1 MADESTSLTR
11 TISVSL
17 IRWRWPLFVL
27 SVVLV
32 VAGYWPSTQLL
43 FDAAITNLFPPDD
56 PVLVD
61 YQHSLES
68 FGGAELV
75 LVTYTDPD
83 LLTVDGL
90 GRLKKLS
97 DSFKDLAALGV
108 TAVASLADAR
118 WPLSP
123 MEKRS
128 ILEQVS
134 DGDVEA
140 DQLRETLLNTE
151 LYRNLLL
158 AEDGQTAAISLILR
172 PKRNDQERKDLI
184 AAIRQRAATSRFR
197 AYVAG
202 GPMLTHDASVFV
214 DEDSRTLGW
223 VSTVAL
229 LIVLGVLFRKFRWVV
244 MPLAV
249 VHITLIWTKA
259 LLWLFE
265 AQLSMVSS
273 TLTALVTVVGVAS
286 VVQVTAR
293 YREEREKADVR
304 EALLRTMTAA
314 GPAVFWASLTTAAGF
329 ASLLITSI
337 VPVHNFALMLS
348 TASMLVFVTTA
359 AIVPA
364 LVLFGRRPSD
374 PGAAPGERWV
384 EHALEA
390 TMDWSLRRPWQV
402 GIVVSVLVA
411 ITVAGIFRIRAET
424 DFTRNFR
431 RSSEVVAAYDF
442 VETRLGGVG
451 AFELSFVAPQEI
463 TVEYVERLRNLET
476 KLRTN
481 AELTSVVGLVD
492 VLDVLDNDPKVKTAK
507 QFLGDKAAL
516 PLKLAGLE
524 QQLPEFVSMFWSKK
538 APEPEMRILLR
549 AREQAPSEVKDRL
562 IAAVG
567 ETGRQWREEAGE
579 SPAVRVTGV
588 YTLLNHLV
596 GGLMADQLNTLL
608 LATGSVFAIMC
619 LALRSIR
626 LGIVGLVPKIA
637 PILMVLGAMGW
648 LDIPI
653 DMGTPM
659 IASVS
664 VGISVG
670 FSIHYLY
677 RFRQER
683 AAGVSFDEA
692 LRATHRRVG
701 GAMVFSNLALVVGFA
716 VLGLSN
722 FIPTVHFSLLAD
734 VALVGGLAG
743 NLLVLPLLLKLVSK

>member
-1 MADESTSLTR
+1 MADEPTTLTR
-11 TISVSL
+11 TIAAWLV
-17 IRWRWPLFVL
+17 RWRWPLFVL
-27 SVVLV
+27 SLALTA
-32 VAGYWPSTQLL
+32 AGYWPSTQLL

-61 YQHSLES
+61 YQRSLES

-75 LVTYTDPD
+75 VVTYTDSE
-83 LLTVDGL
+83 LLTAEGL
-90 GRLKKLS
+90 GRLKELG
-97 DSFKDLAALGV
+97 DSFKDLDRLGV

-118 WPLSP
+118 WPLAP
-123 MEKRS
+123 LDKRS
-128 ILEQVS
+128 LLEQIS
-134 DGDVEA
+134 DGDLEP
-140 DQLRETLLNTE
+140 DQLRETLLKTE

-158 AEDGQTAAISLILR
+158 GADGQTAAISLVLR
-172 PKRNDQERKDLI
+172 PKRNDLERKDLI
-184 AAIRQRAATSRFR
+184 AAIRQRAAKSPLR

-348 TASMLVFVTTA
+348 TASTLVFVTTA
-359 AIVPA
+359 VLVPA
-364 LVLFGRRPSD
+364 LVLFGQRPSD
-374 PGAAPGERWV
+374 PGAAPGERAI

-402 GIVVSVLVA
+402 GIVVIALLAV
-411 ITVAGIFRIRAET
+411 TVAGIFRIRAET

-442 VETRLGGVG
+442 VEQRLGGVG
-451 AFELSFVAPQEI
+451 AFELSFAAPQEI
-463 TVEYVERLRNLET
+463 TVEYVERLRELES
-476 KLRTN
+476 KLREN

-492 VLDVLDNDPKVKTAK
+492 VLDVLDNDPKVKAAK
-507 QFLGDKAAL
+507 QFFGDKAAL

-524 QQLPEFVSMFWSKK
+524 QQLPEFVTMFWTKK
-538 APEPEMRILLR
+538 GPEPEMRILLR
-549 AREQAPSEVKDRL
+549 AREQASSEVKNRL
-562 IAAVG
+562 IAAVQG
-567 ETGRQWREEAGE
+567 TGREWREDAGE
-579 SPAVRVTGV
+579 SPTVRVTGV

-596 GGLMADQLNTLL
+596 SGLMADQLNTFL
-608 LATGSVFAIMC
+608 LASGSVFAIMC

-626 LGIVGLVPKIA
+626 LGIVGLVPKVG

-648 LDIPI
+648 LDVPI

-683 AAGVSFDEA
+683 AAGASLDEA

-716 VLGLSN
+716 VLALSN
-722 FIPTVHFSLLAD
+722 FIPTVHFSLLAA

-743 NLLVLPLLLKLVSK
+743 NLLVLPLLLRLVSR